1 MALGLIDLNH
11 FRVLDSRRS
20 RSIFHSQRSLSIN
33 LITQP
38 FRARAISST
47 SVVSHANSFE
57 PTHAQDAYYQSTK
70 FPKISLL
77 PTAMFPL
84 RRALQFTLATFRRQ
98 PQFRFVSDSFLR
110 LTVAVSACE
119 REESSR
125 FSPTPQV
132 PFDYSAKVF

>member
-84 RRALQFTLATFRRQ
+84 RGALQFTLATFRRQ
-98 PQFRFVSDSFLR
+98 PQFSFRFRFVFASDCRGQCLR
-110 LTVAVSACE
+110 E
-119 REESSR
+119 RVIIEI
-125 FSPTPQV
+125 FPHTASPI
-132 PFDYSAKVF
+132 